1 MEQHVF
7 NLYSVANQNE
17 LAICYRLVE
26 VDGELGLGSDDPD
39 LAVKNL
45 NLLAKK
51 VAFGEKL
58 PVAIIR
64 GGEKPLLAVAADR
77 PIKQYQYQLTPHVA
91 TLRPKDEVHTA
102 TFTSLDRSTI
112 GIALS
117 FLGWELRGHL
127 YQHRELWRSG
137 ANTFFRKK
145 PVNIGHRN
153 QRLDVYGGFSPR
165 FILVDGLLYIA
176 LPVVYCYTDSRW
188 ADEAFSDR
196 EIRRL
201 GGRKMLYHYG
211 QRLFPIK
218 FQRRTGKTIKDEI
231 FCPEG
236 TTTAFNVYDWTVK
249 EAGNTCAGR
258 SLNANAPAIRYKNLG
273 NDAER
278 FGSLSM
284 CKLMLNNDD
293 PRVASARREH
303 QRAPDDRIAASSAI
317 INSYLS
323 GISLSGHVLKI
334 SSTPR
339 TQTGKRFDYPAVQ
352 FGKGRILRASESPRN
367 GEIPLRDLP
376 RTRVSLLED
385 KNVGFAVLSELV
397 DQVLIAPR
405 SLRVAVVNDL
415 KSRIET
421 MVASL
426 IGKPYSLQLV
436 RYNDEQGH
444 TLQAQ
449 VESVVRSLDENE
461 VSGGRGVLVLPPRA
475 QHDLHNYIKKKLRN
489 RIQFQCMAAERI
501 AGFYG
506 TNATGGQDSHAYPRQ
521 EGRLHSY
528 LLNAVMG
535 LMIVNRQWPWVLYK
549 PTHYEVYIGLD
560 VLDHTAAVTF
570 FYEGGRICAMR
581 DQESSDKEK
590 LSRRVVAKLVY
601 DGLKQDLP
609 DLDKP
614 PHSLVLRRDGRLYES
629 EWLGLQDAI
638 KRLVEEGLLPSDIL
652 VGAVEIPKHHSYGIR
667 LVERTSGGL
676 RNPSIGCW
684 DKLSELEGL
693 VCTTGSPFNIP
704 GTVEPLVVR
713 IVRGNLDITHVLEDT
728 FGMSQL
734 CWPVPASCMRL
745 PIDLKLCDEHLRAFA
760 AKADEDSAVFGEPLE
775 TDEEP
780 VLATAT

>member
-489 RIQFQCMAAERI
+489 R
-501 AGFYG
+501 
-506 TNATGGQDSHAYPRQ
+506 
-521 EGRLHSY
+521 
-528 LLNAVMG
+528 
-535 LMIVNRQWPWVLYK
+535 
-549 PTHYEVYIGLD
+549 THYEVYIGLD